1 MNNILTTFPSSVK
14 TRLDKDQ
21 LVYWHSLRK
30 KEHFFISLH
39 LFADKLADYGIDKKT
54 FFDIFGTDTFEK
66 NLSDC
71 GSWLEWNYYP
81 KSDKVKLQKGNFC
94 KKDKLCPACAV
105 RRAYKQQVK
114 FLKGFEVDG
123 DLSDYDW
130 YYIVIPV
137 KHSIEDSFMTVFNK
151 IVDIRSKIMQSM
163 RDKKRS
169 KGNNFW
175 SVFTGGMS
183 SIETT
188 KTKNGWNVHINLLI
202 NAPRGS
208 RIKIKTITN
217 SRGQKSRQSPD
228 LVKFLQ
234 KTADSKMHNIQKLDF
249 TEKEKIQEACVE
261 VLKYS
266 LKFSTLSDEDLIYIY
281 LKTYRKRLFT
291 TFGNLRGLDLENT
304 PLEGDIING
313 EDFFRII
320 FRRVKHGYNF
330 HTLTYQEGYL

>member
-1 MNNILTTFPSSVK
+1 LNNILTSFPESVK

-21 LVYWHSLRK
+21 LVYWNSLRK

-39 LFADKLADYGIDKKT
+39 LAANNLPAYGVDKKT
-54 FFDIFGTDTFEK
+54 FFSVFGSDTFEK

-71 GSWLEWNYYP
+71 GSWLEWNYYT

-114 FLKGFEVDG
+114 FLKSFEDDG
-123 DLSDYDW
+123 DLIDQDW

-137 KHSIEDSFMTVFNK
+137 KHSIEDSFITVFNK
-151 IVDIRSKIMQSM
+151 IVDIRSKIMQSI

-175 SVFTGGMS
+175 SIFNGGMT

-188 KTKNGWNVHINLLI
+188 KTKNGWNVHLNVLI

-208 RIKIKTITN
+208 KIKIKTVTN

-228 LVKFLQ
+228 LVKFLR
-234 KTADSKMHNIQKLDF
+234 KTADSQMHNIQKLDF
-249 TEKEKIQEACVE
+249 SEKEKVQEACVE
-261 VLKYS
+261 VMKYS
-266 LKFSTLSDEDLIYIY
+266 LKFSSLSDEDLIYIY

-313 EDFFRII
+313 EDFFNIM
-320 FRRVKHGYNF
+320 FRRVKNGYTF
-330 HTLTYQEGYL
+330 HSLSFQKGYS